1 MIRTIRT
8 LKVEPVKVGHEH
20 PIRVIGMK
28 ENIAIKSGPAK
39 SGRKHPIRIIGM
51 QRRLID
57 LLFKVG
63 QFSQLSH
70 SGKQDDR
77 GVKSL

>member
-1 MIRTIRT
+1 MIRTIQT
-8 LKVEPVKVGHEH
+8 LKVGHE
-20 PIRVIGMK
+20 
-28 ENIAIKSGPAK
+28 
-39 SGRKHPIRIIGM
+39 HPIRIIGM
-51 QRRLID
+51 QRRFID

>member
-1 MIRTIRT
+1 MIRTIQT
-8 LKVEPVKVGHEH
+8 LKVEPLKVGHE
-20 PIRVIGMK
+20 
-28 ENIAIKSGPAK
+28 
-39 SGRKHPIRIIGM
+39 HPIRIIGM

-70 SGKQDDR
+70 SGKQDDS